1 MAFNG
6 SLLKFSGDNFPLKYV
21 FKESYKVTPNRRQDL
36 DPYRNANGK
45 LIRNTLSH
53 KPTTISFA
61 TVPMWNTDMAKFMKL
76 IRDSYTVSK
85 ERKLYVNYF
94 SPDTN
99 GYDSGWFYVPDVEYE
114 IDLVNERT
122 DRLLYYP
129 TTIEFI
135 EY

>member
-1 MAFNG
+1 
-6 SLLKFSGDNFPLKYV
+6 
-21 FKESYKVTPNRRQDL
+21 
-36 DPYRNANGK
+36 
-45 LIRNTLSH
+45 
-53 KPTTISFA
+53 
-61 TVPMWNTDMAKFMKL
+61 MWNTDMAKFMKL
-76 IRDSYTVSK
+76 IRDSYAVSK